1 MYNPN
6 QVFAKKSKENQRLGR
21 NPSLF
26 YYFVL

>member
-1 MYNPN
+1 MYNSH
-6 QVFAKKSKENQRLGR
+6 QVLAKKSKDNQRLGR